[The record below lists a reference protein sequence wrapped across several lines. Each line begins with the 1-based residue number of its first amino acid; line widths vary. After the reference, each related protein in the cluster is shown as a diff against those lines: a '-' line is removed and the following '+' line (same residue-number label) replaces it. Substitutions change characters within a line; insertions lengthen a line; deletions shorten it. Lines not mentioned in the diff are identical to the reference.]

1 MTPANEAARRHDRPM
16 SVVLA
21 ALHEAR
27 KVMRQTA
34 RGVIAQCPAHDDA
47 TPSCSFDE
55 GDSGNVLVRCHA
67 GCSTEAVVA
76 ALGLQMHDLFASSSS
91 APLRPTP
98 TKPVRVLGKTPNEAG
113 AVLLSDFVSRYPKG
127 LLQVHPYV
135 DAEGSA
141 LFAVVRFDYR
151 DNENQRRK
159 EVRQMRVVPGGWAA
173 GLGGVERRVLYGL
186 DRLAKADADELV
198 VVGEGEKVVEAARA
212 LGFLSTTSSGGAM
225 QAKHTTDW
233 SPLRG
238 RRVVVL
244 PDADDAGRQYAK
256 DVATLALLAGA
267 REVRVVELAG
277 LSEGEDLADWH
288 EARRDDRL
296 PADMKNELVRLF
308 DEAEPVKPEKP
319 RSAMREQ
326 SIADLLSL
334 PPVEEL
340 LAGVLPNR
348 GVAVIAAHPSV
359 GKTAVLLSL
368 GLAVAH
374 GFVDLFGRRLAH
386 HGAVVYLGLEGRAG
400 LGGRVRAWHKAHGI
414 ELDAKTR
421 FPFIAASPDLLV
433 GALLGGEALPLLV
446 AWMREV
452 RARVGHVAV
461 VIVDTLS
468 AASDG
473 DDENSNAQRAEL
485 VRALYALEEASGGL
499 VVGAHHLTKAGRG
512 DSLGDVRGGGAL
524 VGNVDQV
531 IGLRRLDNDGPARLS
546 LCALK
551 ARDGSTSDEL
561 KLELQ
566 VVTTGIFRSTGEP
579 ETSVVPVL
587 VSRERLEGSTDE
599 DRAKRLAEEA
609 RKRNELLAVAQAF
622 PGPRSIEAWCKVAGI
637 GRPSASGYLI
647 RELAAPGGPWVERP
661 FKAGKVYGPP
671 EAFQATGTASG
682 RLSPSKASE
691 PVDEGKPS
699 KASKPSPKGD
709 AGTAIPLG
717 DDRDLAKPSRPARDA
732 LGRLGTPIRWTREG
746 DA

>member
-1 MTPANEAARRHDRPM
+1 MIPTNEAAARHDRPM
-16 SVVLA
+16 KVVIA

-55 GDSGNVLVRCHA
+55 GDSGNVLVKCHA

-76 ALGLQMHDLFASSSS
+76 ALGLQMHDLFAASSS

-98 TKPVRVLGKTPNEAG
+98 TKPVRVLGRDHNEAAAVLMGDFVASYPRGTLRVYQYVDEAG
-113 AVLLSDFVSRYPKG
+113 AAR
-127 LLQVHPYV
+127 
-135 DAEGSA
+135 
-141 LFAVVRFDYR
+141 FAVVRHDFR
-151 DNENQRRK
+151 NAENERRK

-173 GLGGVERRVLYGL
+173 GLGGVERRVLFQL
-186 DRLAKADADELV
+186 DCLAKADADELV
-198 VVGEGEKVVEAARA
+198 VVGEGEKVVEVART
-212 LGFLSTTSSGGAM
+212 LGFLATTSSGGAM
-225 QAKHTTDW
+225 QAKHSDW
-233 SPLRG
+233 SALHG

-256 DVATLALLAGA
+256 DVAALALAAGA
-267 REVRVVELAG
+267 REVRIVELPG
-277 LSEGEDLADWH
+277 LSAGQDLADWH
-288 EARRDDRL
+288 EARRNDRE
-296 PADMKNELVRLF
+296 PAAMKGELLRLF
-308 DEAEPVKPEKP
+308 DGAEPVKAEKP
-319 RSAMREQ
+319 RTAMREN
-326 SIADLLSL
+326 SIADLLAL

-340 LAGVLPNR
+340 LAGVLPDR
-348 GVAVIAAHPSV
+348 GVAVLAAHPSV

-374 GFVDLFGRRLAH
+374 GFVDLWGRRLAH

-485 VRALYALEEASGGL
+485 VRALYALQDACGGL

-531 IGLRRLDNDGPARLS
+531 IGLRRLDNDGPARLAM
-546 LCALK
+546 LPLK
-551 ARDGSTSDEL
+551 ARDGSTADEL

-566 VVTTGIFRSTGEP
+566 VVPTGVFRSTGEP
-579 ETSVVPVL
+579 ETSVVPVP
-587 VSRERLEGSTDE
+587 VTRERLEASADE
-599 DRAKRLAEEA
+599 DRAERLAEEG
-609 RKRNELLAVAQAF
+609 RKRAELLAAGATS
-622 PGPRSIEAWCKVAGI
+622 PMPRSIEGWCRIANL
-637 GRPSASGYLI
+637 GRPSASGYLV
-647 RELAAPGGPWVERP
+647 RELAAPGGPWLERP
-661 FKAGKVYGPP
+661 YKAGKVYGPP
-671 EAFQATGTASG
+671 EAFQTTGTASG
-682 RLSPSKASE
+682 RLST
-691 PVDEGKPS
+691 
-699 KASKPSPKGD
+699 SKPSEGVEAGKQDKHAKPSPRGD
-709 AGTAIPLG
+709 AGTAIPLE
-717 DDRDLAKPSRPARDA
+717 DAKDLAKQDQRLRDG
-732 LGRLGTPIRWTREG
+732 LGRLGTAIE
-746 DA
+746 DKA

>member
-1 MTPANEAARRHDRPM
+1 MIPTNEAAARHDRPM
-16 SVVLA
+16 KVVLA

-55 GDSGNVLVRCHA
+55 GDSGNVLVKCHA

-76 ALGLQMHDLFASSSS
+76 ALGLQMHGLFASSSS

-98 TKPVRVLGKTPNEAG
+98 TKPVRILGQTPNEA
-113 AVLLSDFVSRYPKG
+113 AAALVSEFINAHPKG
-127 LLQVHPYV
+127 SLRVHQYV

-225 QAKHTTDW
+225 QAKHTDW

-288 EARRDDRL
+288 EARRNDRE
-296 PADMKNELVRLF
+296 PAAMKAELVRLF
-308 DEAEPVKPEKP
+308 DGAEPVKVEKP

-326 SIADLLSL
+326 SIADLLAM

-340 LAGVLPNR
+340 LAGVLPDR
-348 GVAVIAAHPSV
+348 GVAVLAAHPSV
-359 GKTAVLLSL
+359 GKTACLLSL

-374 GFVDLFGRRLAH
+374 GFADLWGRRLAH

-421 FPFIAASPDLLV
+421 FPFTSASPDLLV

-446 AWMREV
+446 AWMRDL
-452 RARVGHVAV
+452 RARVGHIAV

-499 VVGAHHLTKAGRG
+499 VVGAHHLTKSGRG

-546 LCALK
+546 LCPLK
-551 ARDGSTSDEL
+551 ARDGSTTDEL

-566 VVTTGIFRSTGEP
+566 VVHTGTFRMTGEP

-587 VSRERLEGSTDE
+587 VTRERLEASADE
-599 DRAKRLAEEA
+599 DRAERLAEEG
-609 RKRNELLAVAQAF
+609 RKRDELLAAGAASPV
-622 PGPRSIEAWCKVAGI
+622 PRSIEGWCKLAGI
-637 GRPSASGYLI
+637 GRPSASGYLV
-647 RELAAPGGPWVERP
+647 RELAAPGGPWLERP

-671 EAFQATGTASG
+671 EAFQTTGTASG

-699 KASKPSPKGD
+699 KPSKPSPKGD
-709 AGTAIPLG
+709 SGTPIPLG
-717 DDRDLAKPSRPARDA
+717 DDRDLAKPSQPSRDA
-732 LGRLGTPIRWTREG
+732 LGRLGTAIED